1 MYRIIYMSS
10 SVKLLEENEIDSLL
24 KHSRRS
30 NINYDI
36 TGVLLYIE
44 GDFLQVIEGE
54 EDVITNLFEK
64 IKKDS
69 RHKGII
75 CLFSENVKEKQFSD
89 WSMGFHITN
98 YKKLIKDTGFDTLS
112 RIELANIED
121 KTASILLNTFIKSHR
136 DSITFW

>member
-1 MYRIIYMSS
+1 MSS

-64 IKKDS
+64 KKGLS
-69 RHKGII
+69 PQR
-75 CLFSENVKEKQFSD
+75 
-89 WSMGFHITN
+89 N
-98 YKKLIKDTGFDTLS
+98 YLS
-112 RIELANIED
+112 
-121 KTASILLNTFIKSHR
+121 F
-136 DSITFW
+136 

>member
-24 KHSRRS
+24 KYSRKS
-30 NINYDI
+30 NINNDI

-54 EDVITNLFEK
+54 EDVIISLFEK
-64 IKKDS
+64 IKMDS

-75 CLFSENVKEKQFSD
+75 CVFNEKVKERQFSD

-98 YKKLIKDTGFDTLS
+98 YEKLIKDTGFDTLS
-112 RIELANIED
+112 KTQLENIED
-121 KTASILLNTFIKSHR
+121 KTASILLNTFIKSNK